1 MSYNAKPAAYLLAEA
16 KKHLMSNPEAWHAL
30 PAAEVLVLLGTHPTG
45 GIAEKEA
52 TRRLG
57 VHGPNAIPKAPRAS
71 FLSRLWAQLND
82 FLILVLAVA
91 ASVSALAGQPV
102 DAAVILGIVVANAAL
117 GLYQESKAEHALAHL
132 QDLTPPVVRVVRD
145 GRLQEIPA
153 GELVPGDL
161 VLIASGDQVPA
172 DLRLVEAHSL
182 RVNEAPLTGE
192 AMAVEKNAA
201 VVLPPTATLADR
213 LNMAYMGT
221 TVVYGRGRG
230 VVVSTGPGTVIGS
243 IAARLA
249 ESPVEHTHMQQKLAE
264 LGRWLGLVTL
274 FVCAVVFLAGVWQH
288 RPLLQMFLTS
298 VSLAVAAIPEGLPAV
313 ITVVLAIGTQ
323 RMAARHAVIRRLG
336 AVEALGAVSVIASDK
351 TGTLT
356 ENTMAASRLWLA
368 GYMVDLPA
376 AEHPADVPARK
387 LASHVR
393 WLVEAAVLCNDA
405 EISVAARAGATDTA
419 NAAILGDPTEAGLL
433 RLGMAQGV
441 DIESIRRAH
450 PRCGEIPFSAERR
463 RMVTVHEWGPAQR
476 VVVKGAPEIVLTLC
490 DRIIT
495 AEGPAPLTHEWQS
508 RVQEANDA
516 LALDAFRVLAVAYR
530 DLPGGAT
537 VPPEQW
543 EKGHVFVGMIALW
556 DPVRPEVPACVAR
569 ANSAGVKTVMVTGDN
584 PRTAAAVGRVL
595 GLVPT
600 EPAPGMIISGQEL
613 EHLSDEQLREAARK
627 AAIYARVTPEHKR
640 RIVQALQAN
649 GHLVAVTGDGVNDVL
664 ALQRA
669 DVSVAMGITG
679 TDVARG
685 VSDMVLTDD
694 NYASIV
700 AAIEEGRLIYAN
712 IRKFVYFLLSCNVGE
727 VLMVFLAMLL
737 GLPVPLEPVHLL
749 WINLLTDSFPA
760 LALGLEKGEESLM
773 KVRPRKPH
781 ESIITPSMQRGIA
794 VQSVA
799 LAVAA
804 LLALLWGL
812 GSGRGMSYAR
822 TVTLTTVIAA
832 ELMRAFTART
842 ELAPAW
848 APGFL
853 SNAALV
859 VSVAWAAGLLAA
871 VVYVP
876 VLQAVFH
883 TTALATSAWK
893 IALGLG
899 LLPALVAEAEKA
911 TQRRRLAR
919 RG

>member
-1 MSYNAKPAAYLLAEA
+1 MSI
-16 KKHLMSNPEAWHAL
+16 PEEWHAL
-30 PAAEVLVLLGTHPTG
+30 PAAGVLARLGTHPTD
-45 GIAEKEA
+45 GISEKEA
-52 TRRLG
+52 SRRLAMQ
-57 VHGPNAIPKAPRAS
+57 GPNAIPKAPRAS

-82 FLILVLAVA
+82 FLILILAVA

-117 GLYQESKAEHALAHL
+117 GLYQESKAEHALSHL
-132 QDLTPPVVRVVRD
+132 QDLTPPVVRVIRD
-145 GRLQEIPA
+145 GRLQEIRA
-153 GELVPGDL
+153 SQLVPGDL
-161 VLIASGDQVPA
+161 VLITSGDQVPA
-172 DLRLVEAHSL
+172 DLRLVEAVSL

-201 VVLPPTATLADR
+201 TVLPPAAALADR
-213 LNMAYMGT
+213 VNMAYMGT

-249 ESPVEHTHMQQKLAE
+249 ESPAEHTHMQQKLAE

-274 FVCAVVFLAGVWQH
+274 FVCAVVFVAGVWQH

-336 AVEALGAVSVIASDK
+336 AVEALGAVTLIASDK

-368 GYMVDLPA
+368 GHTVDLPA
-376 AEHPADVPARK
+376 AGHISDPPERKADPR
-387 LASHVR
+387 VR

-405 EISVAARAGATDTA
+405 EISSPVRNGVPDPASP
-419 NAAILGDPTEAGLL
+419 AILGDPTEAGLL

-441 DIESIRRAH
+441 DIEEIRRTH

-463 RMVTVHEWGPAQR
+463 RMVTVHEWGSARR

-490 DRIIT
+490 DRIMT
-495 AEGPAPLTHEWQS
+495 AEGPAPFTREWQT
-508 RVQEANDA
+508 RVQDANDA

-530 DLPGGAT
+530 DMPGGAAE
-537 VPPEQW
+537 PPEQW
-543 EKGHVFVGMIALW
+543 EKRLVFLGMIALW

-569 ANSAGVKTVMVTGDN
+569 AESAGVKTVMVTGDN

-595 GLVPT
+595 GLVPP
-600 EPAPGMIISGQEL
+600 EPASGMVISGQEL
-613 EHLSDEQLREAARK
+613 EHLSDDELQEVARK
-627 AAIYARVTPEHKR
+627 AVIYARVTPEHKL

-679 TDVARG
+679 TDVARA

-749 WINLLTDSFPA
+749 WVNLLTDSFPA
-760 LALGLEKGEESLM
+760 LALGLEKGEAGLM
-773 KVRPRKPH
+773 KVPPRKPQ
-781 ESIITPSMQRGIA
+781 ESIITPGMQRGI
-794 VQSVA
+794 VLQSLA
-799 LAVAA
+799 LSVAA

-812 GSGRGMSYAR
+812 GSRGGLVYAR
-822 TVTLTTVIAA
+822 TVTLATVIAA

-842 ELAPAW
+842 EQAPAW
-848 APGFL
+848 EPGFL
-853 SNAALV
+853 SNVALV
-859 VSVAWAAGLLAA
+859 VSVAWAAVLLAA

-876 VLQAVFH
+876 VLQSMFH
-883 TTALATSAWK
+883 TAALATAAWK

-911 TQRRRLAR
+911 IQRRRLGQRA
-919 RG
+919 